1 MPGKQNDVK
10 ITIVAKNGGSTVS
23 PSEGNND
30 ASNINANSGNV
41 PPTDLGDVNVNS
53 NVSLDNV
60 ASNSNSSKVKN
71 AIGMIT
77 AAMVSTFTEQAK
89 YQYNKYINLSENYL
103 AENTVNMATN
113 IIGAGV
119 GIIGS
124 ALSGFYIA
132 GPVGAVLGGSFFVLN
147 KAIKMGEIQEQQQI
161 TLNTMNY
168 NREYSA
174 IRLGLIDS
182 RNTQN

>member
-77 AAMVSTFTEQAK
+77 AAMVSTFAEQAK
-89 YQYNKYINLSENYL
+89 YQYNKYINLSENSISL
-103 AENTVNMATN
+103 SIFGEFN
-113 IIGAGV
+113 IT
-119 GIIGS
+119 
-124 ALSGFYIA
+124 LSLPINGEM
-132 GPVGAVLGGSFFVLN
+132 PKLMSSF
-147 KAIKMGEIQEQQQI
+147 KGEIPTPKVAFALGHRT
-161 TLNTMNY
+161 TLTF
-168 NREYSA
+168 ELDKS
-174 IRLGLIDS
+174 S
-182 RNTQN
+182 KS

>member
-1 MPGKQNDVK
+1 MPGKSNDVK

-30 ASNINANSGNV
+30 ASNISANSGNV
-41 PPTDLGDVNVNS
+41 PPTDLGDVNS

-77 AAMVSTFTEQAK
+77 GAMVSTFVEQAK

-103 AENTVNMATN
+103 AENTVNVATN
-113 IIGAGV
+113 IIGAGT

-132 GPVGAVLGGSFFVLN
+132 GPVGAVLGGSFYVLN